1 MRTMSRLFCYFL
13 GILVFVWLAGGCKP
27 KPTTNPKAPKESY
40 NFSNAQVENRR
51 YVSTLNVPV
60 DITFAE
66 IERQLNA
73 QIPDLIYEDG
83 NFDDGDDLICK
94 VWKRGRL
101 TATGDGPGGFRLGV
115 PLRVWLRVRYRVLG
129 LVTEKETEFEVNV
142 RLRTAFGIAPDW
154 RAHTQTHIEGYDWVS
169 KPVMKLGPVG
179 IPVTGLVER
188 ALKTNQSAIEQGID
202 AAVREQMNLKPY
214 VVQGWNAAMQP
225 YLLSAQYRT
234 WLKITP
240 IEVLLT
246 PFVAQADRVRA
257 TIGIRAYTES
267 VFGERPAV
275 VPVTTVP
282 DLKPAVRMA
291 DEFKVGLV
299 AELSHTEARR
309 IAADT
314 LVGRR
319 FEFQNGQYTVE
330 VTSIDLYGSND
341 KLIVMAGV
349 KGSVNG
355 YVYFKGVPTYD
366 PKTKTVFLD
375 QFEYDLETRSLLVR
389 TANYL
394 LQGRFTRQ
402 MQQAMT
408 FPVGEQID
416 EARKQVQAMLT
427 RKTVAKGV
435 VLNGQLTEIAPDRVY
450 LTPQSIL
457 AVVFAKGTVNLSVD
471 GL

>member
-1 MRTMSRLFCYFL
+1 MSRLFCYFL
-13 GILVFVWLAGGCKP
+13 VVSVLVVGCKP

-83 NFDDGDDLICK
+83 NFDDGDDLVCK

-101 TATGDGPGGFRLGV
+101 TVGGDGANGFRLGV
-115 PLRVWLRVRYRVLG
+115 PLRVWLRVRYGVLG
-129 LVTEKETEFEVNV
+129 LKTEKETEFELNV
-142 RLRTAFGIAPDW
+142 RLRTAFGIDPDW
-154 RAHTQTHIEGYDWVS
+154 RAHTQTSIEGYDWVS
-169 KPVMKLGPVG
+169 KPVMKLGPVA

-202 AAVREQMNLKPY
+202 AAVRAQMDLKPY
-214 VVQGWNAAMQP
+214 VVQGWNAALQP

-234 WLKITP
+234 WLKVTP
-240 IEVLLT
+240 LEVLMT
-246 PFVAQADRVRA
+246 PFSAQADRVRA
-257 TIGIRAYTES
+257 TIGIRAYAES

-275 VPVTTVP
+275 PPVTTVP
-282 DLKPAVRMA
+282 NLKPAA
-291 DEFKVGLV
+291 SIPNQFQVGLV
-299 AELSHTEARR
+299 AELSHAEARR
-309 IAADT
+309 IATDT

-319 FEFQNGQYTVE
+319 FEFQNGQYAVE

-341 KLIVMAGV
+341 QLVVRAGV

-375 QFEYDLETRSLLVR
+375 QFAYDLETRSLLVR

-402 MQQAMT
+402 MQQALT

-416 EARKQVQAMLT
+416 EARRQIQAMLNQ
-427 RKTVAKGV
+427 KAVAKGV
-435 VLNGQLTEIAPDRVY
+435 VLNGQLTEISPDRVY

-457 AVVFAKGTVNLSVD
+457 AVVFANGKMSLSVD